1 MENKY
6 YVDEINLFSIY
17 ILVFSSNI
25 NEIKVLE
32 EQRLSWIY
40 RLILSFKRIKV
51 SEANFIAGQL
61 LTKDLECVY
70 ISSRRLAGKLSLDY
84 SEKIISNYNYF
95 NDLNSNYGRNTI
107 KLYIS
112 KHLQL
117 IIESWIVKAMV
128 VRELNNENSYNL
140 NLIISKP
147 NIFDSNILNKSF
159 SDINFIYYSNT
170 FIKSFILIRNLI
182 IVYLKELKMS
192 ILFFIN
198 KRNYNF
204 KTSNLPSI
212 LTNHEDDIRLSND
225 LRNQL
230 FWFNDSPD
238 LDSTNVFIL
247 TFNKLSINKVNRNL
261 KTKNIRFVNTIFFKF
276 ARNKFFDN
284 KNLKT
289 LKNEI
294 NLLFKYTISA
304 VKYEEKYY
312 GILLLKLFIESLN
325 ISALSIYLNS
335 KVFLFKET
343 HSIHSDAIQLVS
355 SEIGLKTICLQYS
368 NMGMISPLMLT
379 TADEFFIFSKMFKNN
394 FEYQNIRP
402 EKFIINGYLYNGIEK
417 YLLKKASKRKQLLNE
432 LGVNFIISYFD
443 ESVQNNKWGCIHID
457 HHIKELHK
465 ILNYII
471 NKPDTALLVKT
482 QFVFNSPSKLYPKDP
497 IILKA
502 LNTGRYIEV
511 FEGDQWRNNVLPTE
525 IGLISDICISH
536 KLGATA
542 GLETALSGARTILL
556 NSIKSNTSF
565 DKIYNEANIVF
576 SNIDDA
582 LSSITNIIKDTN
594 NNNNNDLGLWS
605 NIIHKFDLKNDKKS
619 INRISKHV
627 YNSLNLNNEFFQEN

>member
-1 MENKY
+1 MKNKH
-6 YVDEINLFSIY
+6 YVDKINLFSICV
-17 ILVFSSNI
+17 LVFSSNI

-32 EQRLSWIY
+32 KQRLSWIY

-84 SEKIISNYNYF
+84 SEKIISNYKYF
-95 NDLNSNYGRNTI
+95 YDLNINYGRNTI

-128 VRELNNENSYNL
+128 VRELNNENSFNL

-147 NIFDSNILNKSF
+147 NIFDSKILDKSF

-170 FIKSFILIRNLI
+170 FIKFFRLIKNLT
-182 IVYLKELKMS
+182 IVYLRELRMS
-192 ILFFIN
+192 MLFFLN
-198 KRNYNF
+198 KRNHNF
-204 KTSNLPSI
+204 KTSNHPSI
-212 LTNHEDDIRLSND
+212 LMNHEDDIRLSND

-238 LDSTNVFIL
+238 LINTNVFIL
-247 TFNKLSINKVNRNL
+247 SFNKLSINKKANRNL
-261 KTKNIRFVNTIFFKF
+261 KIKNIRLINSMFFKY

-294 NLLFKYTISA
+294 NLLFKHTISA

-312 GILLLKLFIESLN
+312 SILLLKLFIESLN
-325 ISALSIYLNS
+325 ISALSIHLKT

-402 EKFIINGYLYNGIEK
+402 KKFIINGYLYNGIEK
-417 YLLKKASKRKQLLNE
+417 HLLLKTLRRKQDLND
-432 LGVNFIISYFD
+432 LGVKFIISYFD
-443 ESVQNNKWGCIHID
+443 ESVQNNKWGCIHTD
-457 HHIKELHK
+457 HHLNELHK
-465 ILNYII
+465 ILNYVIDCP
-471 NKPDTALLVKT
+471 NTALLVKT
-482 QFVFNSPSKLYPKDP
+482 QFLFNSPSKLYPKNP
-497 IILKA
+497 IISKA
-502 LNTGRYIEV
+502 LSTGRYIEV
-511 FEGDQWRNNVLPTE
+511 SEGDCDRNNILPTE
-525 IGLISDICISH
+525 LGLISDICVSH

-542 GLETALSGARTILL
+542 GLETALTGARTILL

-582 LSSITNIIKDTN
+582 LSSITNFRKYNSKDN
-594 NNNNNDLGLWS
+594 NLGIWN
-605 NIIHKFDLKNDKKS
+605 NIIHNFDLNNDKKS
-619 INRISKHV
+619 INRISKHIF
-627 YNSLNLNNEFFQEN
+627 NSLT